1 MIKKFLTLLLFYFCT
16 LVLPVEAAITRGVGP
31 VSGSVGG
38 APSESVILTGTTIG
52 SMIVIVIGNA
62 NFYASVTTVTISGEA
77 DPTLISGFSMTA
89 NGDSYGIYY
98 LLNNTAGGDKT
109 ITVNFTAN
117 AYSSMIAIEYFGQDT
132 TTQPDATATT
142 LNGSTGDPTISIT
155 TATAGDLIITAC
167 SSDAAKPTVPSG
179 YTTLS
184 LANPGYYG
192 AAADNIAAGV
202 AGSKTLIWADVTN
215 SNWGV
220 TAVAFRSAVVG
231 VGTVRHR
238 VVQ

>member
-38 APSESVILTGTTIG
+38 SPSESVILTGTTIG

-98 LLNNTAGGDKT
+98 LKNNTAGGDKT

-117 AYSSMIAIEYFGQDT
+117 AYSTMIAIEYFGQDT
-132 TTQPDATATT
+132 TTQPDATATA
-142 LNGSTGDPTISIT
+142 LNGLTGDPTISIT
-155 TATAGDLIITAC
+155 TATA
-167 SSDAAKPTVPSG
+167 
-179 YTTLS
+179 
-184 LANPGYYG
+184 
-192 AAADNIAAGV
+192 DNVAAGV